1 MVPTLDYQDTAVGRL
16 PVGPAA
22 DAALAAAATT
32 SGAEAAP
39 ARPARRSADVL
50 DLGAASR
57 GAVLKRARP
66 RASARPLAAAVAI
79 VVWRRSST

>member
-1 MVPTLDYQDTAVGRL
+1 MGRL

-22 DAALAAAATT
+22 DAALAAAAMK

-57 GAVLKRARP
+57 GAVLKRLVPALG
-66 RASARPLAAAVAI
+66 AALAAAVAI
-79 VVWRRSST
+79 VIWRRSST